1 MRPRH
6 PVPAAALAGPS
17 RLPAHART
25 GISHLPAV
33 HNAYD
38 SGGERDLTAD
48 VGRTPVLRGGTDSA
62 AVAGRAVARG
72 AGAGR
77 IP

>member
-6 PVPAAALAGPS
+6 PVPAAALPGPS

-25 GISHLPAV
+25 DISRLPAV
-33 HNAYD
+33 HNACD

-48 VGRTPVLRGGTDSA
+48 VRRTPVLRGGTDSA

-77 IP
+77 MP